1 MIHRRDE
8 FRGAQATIDKV
19 HQLAKDGKINLFT
32 QYQMAS
38 VKGDKNLES
47 IDIKHDNNEIKN
59 LKTDY
64 VLGFFG
70 LIMQLGPIANW
81 GLNIDKKTIEVDT
94 EKFETNQK
102 GIYAVGDICNYP
114 GKLKLILSGFH
125 EGALA
130 ARACFKLARPNE
142 KYRFEFTTSS
152 KTIKER
158 LGVKKV
164 IELYSA
170 NTPNGKKISIM
181 LEEIGYEYKVI
192 NIDLNKGDQFKPEFK
207 KISPFSK
214 IPVIIDQDN
223 NKNIFESGAILM
235 YLAEQSGKFYDTK
248 DRLEI
253 NQWLMAQMG
262 YVGPMLGQHHQFHHY
277 NPGKSQFGE
286 ERYFKISKRIYEELD
301 ERLSKSR
308 FLAGE
313 NYTIADIGTF
323 PWIARHEWH
332 DIGLKNYKN
341 LTRWYVEIS
350 EREAVKKGFKFM
362 NKDEVPPKP

>member
-1 MIHRRDE
+1 M
-8 FRGAQATIDKV
+8 
-19 HQLAKDGKINLFT
+19 
-32 QYQMAS
+32 
-38 VKGDKNLES
+38 
-47 IDIKHDNNEIKN
+47 
-59 LKTDY
+59 
-64 VLGFFG
+64 
-70 LIMQLGPIANW
+70 
-81 GLNIDKKTIEVDT
+81 
-94 EKFETNQK
+94 
-102 GIYAVGDICNYP
+102 
-114 GKLKLILSGFH
+114 
-125 EGALA
+125 
-130 ARACFKLARPNE
+130 
-142 KYRFEFTTSS
+142 
-152 KTIKER
+152 
-158 LGVKKV
+158 

-181 LEEIGYEYKVI
+181 LEEIRYEYKVI

-214 IPVIIDQDN
+214 IPVIVDQDN

-235 YLAEQSGKFYDTK
+235 YLAEQSGKFYDVK

-301 ERLSKSR
+301 ERLLRSR

-332 DIGLKNYKN
+332 DIGLKNYEN

-362 NKDEVPPKP
+362 NEEEVPPKP